1 MFSVVDARSREHF
14 TEAPHRCFIDM
25 SIPRRKEDSVAAP
38 LPRTTLY
45 RSPSL
50 SVVDITCR
58 AHSHPLGAE
67 EASDEH
73 TVVFVR
79 AGAFVRKVGDRSLF
93 ADPTHA
99 LFFTRGQPYRVA
111 HPFEGGDACTVL
123 VMSTETL
130 IDVDRRHEPRVADNP
145 DDPFPALQ
153 TWSTPR
159 SMLLHYSLVVGLR
172 RGELDALAAHEL
184 ALELLDEV
192 LGAVRRWRA
201 GSRGLATA
209 VSPAHRDLAE
219 AAKAILL
226 AHYHSPPSLD
236 ELARALGCSPFHLCR
251 TFSRTVGVPLR
262 RHLDRL
268 RLRLSLERLADGV
281 ADLTDLALD
290 LGYADHS
297 HFSNAFRREFGVS
310 PSAFRRR

>member
-1 MFSVVDARSREHF
+1 M
-14 TEAPHRCFIDM
+14 
-25 SIPRRKEDSVAAP
+25 PRRGEDTVAAP
-38 LPRTTLY
+38 RARITLY

-58 AHSHPLGAE
+58 AHPHPLGAE

-93 ADPTHA
+93 ADPTHV

-123 VMSTETL
+123 ATSTETL
-130 IDVDRRHEPRVADNP
+130 IDIGRRHAPRIADNP
-145 DDPFPALQ
+145 DVPFPALQ
-153 TWSTPR
+153 GCSTPR

-172 RGELDALAAHEL
+172 RGELHALATHEL

-192 LGAVRRWRA
+192 LGAALPGRA
-201 GSRGLATA
+201 AAREPATA
-209 VSPAHRDLAE
+209 VSPAQRNLAE

-226 AHYHSPPSLD
+226 ARYPSPPSLD

-268 RLRLSLERLADGV
+268 RLRLSLDRLADGV

>member
-1 MFSVVDARSREHF
+1 MV
-14 TEAPHRCFIDM
+14 APR
-25 SIPRRKEDSVAAP
+25 
-38 LPRTTLY
+38 PRTTLY

-58 AHSHPLGAE
+58 AHPHPLGAE
-67 EASDEH
+67 EASDDH

-79 AGAFVRKVGDRSLF
+79 AGAFVRKVGERSLF
-93 ADPTHA
+93 ADPTHV

-123 VMSTETL
+123 ATSTETL
-130 IDVDRRHEPRVADNP
+130 LDIGRRYAPRVADDP
-145 DDPFPALQ
+145 DVPFPALQ
-153 TWSTPR
+153 AWSTPR

-172 RGELDALAAHEL
+172 RGELDALATHEL

-192 LGAVRRWRA
+192 LGAARPGRA
-201 GSRGLATA
+201 AARGLATA

-251 TFSRTVGVPLR
+251 TFSRTVGVPPSGLTCCLR
-262 RHLDRL
+262 
-268 RLRLSLERLADGV
+268 
-281 ADLTDLALD
+281 
-290 LGYADHS
+290 
-297 HFSNAFRREFGVS
+297 
-310 PSAFRRR
+310 